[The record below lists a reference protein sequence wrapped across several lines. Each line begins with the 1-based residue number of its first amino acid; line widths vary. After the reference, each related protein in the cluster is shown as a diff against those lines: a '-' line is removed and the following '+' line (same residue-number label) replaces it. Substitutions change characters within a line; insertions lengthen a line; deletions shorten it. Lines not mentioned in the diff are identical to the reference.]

1 MTTITEYMTGDHRHC
16 DEVLASLEQA
26 VSNSD
31 WDNAEKLAAQFLL
44 EMEQHLSMEEDV
56 LFPAFEQKTGI
67 VGGPTMIMRAEHKQM
82 RELFGQLQY
91 AVDAKDS
98 EELLDTTETLL
109 ILMQQHNVKEE
120 GMLYPMCDQ
129 HLGSDAGPD
138 RVPLC
143 VACGVR
149 NS

>member
-1 MTTITEYMTGDHRHC
+1 MTGDHRHC

-26 VSNSD
+26 VSNND
-31 WDNAEKLAAQFLL
+31 WDNAEKLAAQFLQ

-67 VGGPTMIMRAEHKQM
+67 VGGPTMVMRAEHKQM
-82 RELFGQLQY
+82 RELFGHLQY

-120 GMLYPMCDQ
+120 GMLYPMSDQ
-129 HLGSDAGPD
+129 HLGSEAGQ
-138 RVPLC
+138 VLEKMQT
-143 VACGVR
+143 VKNG
-149 NS
+149 